1 MPVRAR
7 VLLGRLVL
15 CIALYN
21 ILLYATPISHD
32 ILRFQRNKYLLVN
45 VVKARNAAGYIARLM
60 GQGNNKGAMDKT
72 ANRQHRT
79 MAQIPYQQLD
89 YYLTQVL
96 TAHKAYTYII
106 PNEDW

>member
-1 MPVRAR
+1 
-7 VLLGRLVL
+7 
-15 CIALYN
+15 
-21 ILLYATPISHD
+21 
-32 ILRFQRNKYLLVN
+32 
-45 VVKARNAAGYIARLM
+45 M

-106 PNEDW
+106 PNED